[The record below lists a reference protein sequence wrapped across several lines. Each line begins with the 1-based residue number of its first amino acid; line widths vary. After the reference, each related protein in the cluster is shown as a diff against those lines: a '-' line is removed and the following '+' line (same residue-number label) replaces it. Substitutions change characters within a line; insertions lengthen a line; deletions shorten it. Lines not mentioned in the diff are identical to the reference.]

1 MAASQISLERLAL
14 GRGLLTGPSGL
25 AGGWPCSDRGKLAT
39 PLSMRGPSRQ
49 TIFPDGKAP
58 KLSQGLF
65 RGALSL
71 GLAALL
77 LAPMPAAAAKTVSLD
92 RIVAVVGPRII
103 LESDLRRE
111 LSLSPLVAARMAQFT
126 SKPSDAQLQAIRE
139 EMRPQVLEAL
149 IGDNLV
155 LLEAEKYPSL
165 ALSDAELEAYLLNI
179 AKGNQMK
186 SVDDLKREVQAS
198 GEYGSWAEYKATMRR
213 QVGVYKI
220 EVSLVPVPDVTETEL
235 RAKYREL
242 GKDEQAKVQA
252 RRWVFETKS
261 QAQSQVEALQAN
273 PKAQGSLVELSPGNS
288 APAVDDAL
296 FSAKSGEVLGPL
308 PVGRQWM
315 VFAVDE
321 VKASSLAPYEDVR
334 EQLRQ
339 KMDTERRSKA
349 TQQYRDTLRANHHIE
364 IRNR

>member
-1 MAASQISLERLAL
+1 
-14 GRGLLTGPSGL
+14 
-25 AGGWPCSDRGKLAT
+25 
-39 PLSMRGPSRQ
+39 MRGPS
-49 TIFPDGKAP
+49 
-58 KLSQGLF
+58 SQMIRPAQRAASPWKRVLV
-65 RGALSL
+65 RGFLGM

-77 LAPMPAAAAKTVSLD
+77 SAPAPAAAAKAFSLD

-111 LSLSPLVAARMAQFT
+111 LALSPLVAARLAQFT
-126 SKPSDAQLQAIRE
+126 SRPSEEQMQAIRE
-139 EMRPQVLEAL
+139 ELRPQVLEAL

-165 ALSDAELEAYLLNI
+165 ALSDAELQAYLLNI

-186 SVDDLKREVQAS
+186 SVDDLKREVESA

-213 QVGVYKI
+213 QVGVYKV

-242 GKDEQAKVQA
+242 GKDEQAKVRA

-261 QAQSQVEALQAN
+261 QAQAQVQALQVD
-273 PKAQGSLVELSPGNS
+273 PKAQGTLVELSPGRS
-288 APAVDDAL
+288 APAVDEAL
-296 FSAKSGEVLGPL
+296 FAAKEGELVGPL
-308 PVGRQWM
+308 PVGNQWM
-315 VFAVDE
+315 VFAVE
-321 VKASSLAPYEDVR
+321 KVEASNLAPYEDVR

-339 KMDTERRSKA
+339 KMDQERRKKA

-364 IRNR
+364 IRSR